1 MRTKQYM
8 WFRYRERVFFWFLR
22 YFSTSAK
29 VLYACHLTCHRGTLV
44 IAMSR
49 SYKSAK
55 SALRDANALVD
66 SLSETV
72 KNDFKK
78 NLSGLEEALH
88 QRMTEAEQAILES
101 SKARE
106 AMAAGIGSMKKSV
119 EKAQRRF
126 SKTNNLDELRNTMI
140 ELFVDIN
147 RLKTANE
154 RISNDISL
162 VLHPNMSAVEAIERF
177 ASDLQRFAGTWE
189 RIARDIDQSIT
200 DLCDDQ
206 TPSELID
213 LENYISNQGFDRL
226 VNNKPNVESE

>member
-1 MRTKQYM
+1 MV
-8 WFRYRERVFFWFLR
+8 FRGFGA
-22 YFSTSAK
+22 SAK
-29 VLYACHLTCHRGTLV
+29 VLYTWHLSVAEGTLV
-44 IAMSR
+44 MAMSR
-49 SYKSAK
+49 SFKSAK
-55 SALRDANALVD
+55 SAIKDTNSLVD

-72 KNDFKK
+72 RNDFKK
-78 NLSGLEEALH
+78 NLGSLEDALS
-88 QRMTEAEQAILES
+88 QRMNEAEKAILES

-106 AMAAGIGSMKKSV
+106 AMVAGIGSMKKAV

-126 SKTNNLDELRNTMI
+126 SKNNNLEELKSTMV
-140 ELFVDIN
+140 ELFADIN

-154 RISNDISL
+154 KISSDISL
-162 VLHPNMSAVEAIERF
+162 VLHPNMSAVEAVERF

-213 LENYISNQGFDRL
+213 LENYISSQGFDKLVADRL
-226 VNNKPNVESE
+226 NVESE